1 MTAFSLV
8 LTLLPIGPLA
18 DFFEL
23 MRINLDPFDLRFWGP
38 QSDSSTR
45 SDDDDNLYLF
55 RGCLLLLVLLHLVL
69 ALFIENLVE
78 NSHQTGPSS
87 SFRGSKNKYKMV
99 ETQIIEDKDWPPLS
113 YSSTSEILALEAH

>member
-78 NSHQTGPSS
+78 NSHQTGPSN